1 RQRNLELFQAG
12 KVKVIMFTYKA
23 GGVGL
28 TMNAADILVRLQR
41 SWSLV
46 DNLQGEDRVHRI
58 GSEIHDSVNII
69 DVVTAN
75 TVEVQQCLRLHSK
88 SQRLE
93 EIVRDRDQLVKHGL
107 PTAAIANERERRE
120 TASLGEAWWVSMS
133 GGRPTVSSSCSVR
146 SKS

>member
-1 RQRNLELFQAG
+1 
-12 KVKVIMFTYKA
+12 MFTYKA

-58 GSEIHDSVNII
+58 GSEVHDSVNII

-107 PTAAIANERERRE
+107 STDDIDNELERLE
-120 TASLGEAWWVSMS
+120 TAFLGEA
-133 GGRPTVSSSCSVR
+133 
-146 SKS
+146 

>member
-1 RQRNLELFQAG
+1 
-12 KVKVIMFTYKA
+12 MFTYKA

-93 EIVRDRDQLVKHGL
+93 EIRS
-107 PTAAIANERERRE
+107 EERRG
-120 TASLGEAWWVSMS
+120 GEGYIRM
-133 GGRPTVSSSCSVR
+133 GSCVMTHDT
-146 SKS
+146 